1 MMTSGS
7 LCVLINGYTCACVAR
22 KTLSTITL
30 HVASYTILLTTYT
43 YAFCDAHIGTKSL
56 VLSKKEF
63 DSFNDVG
70 KAFIALQTKMKIIF
84 KKADYSDLRRACI
97 VQMHNPGGAKLSA
110 KLVEQISARQNIDDL
125 FDLLVCCPYWS
136 WIDIRMLEAMVI
148 ASDNPQAAELLHN
161 YKDVVFSK
169 KIIELLQSVFSKE
182 VEEDYTK
189 MVTKIKKD
197 PKEMT
202 VGDLLE
208 LQSKLEV
215 EIMDIKKGISV
226 LEHWEKGCI
235 EIHWYIPSCCVDGVY
250 QNAIVRCYQF
260 NDLHLLHLKIGH
272 YPVIHDPLASPDVV
286 VSAPSPP
293 VNVGKLCNIILLAC
307 VLLFCLLATVKD
319 FIKCY
324 YDYLSV
330 NMDAEVVTQLMVS
343 QQLLNE
349 DTVVAAS
356 SDYQKIF
363 LILQQV
369 RMMNVETLVSFSELL
384 LTSDSQKHIG
394 TVLIDGM

>member
-1 MMTSGS
+1 
-7 LCVLINGYTCACVAR
+7 
-22 KTLSTITL
+22 
-30 HVASYTILLTTYT
+30 
-43 YAFCDAHIGTKSL
+43 
-56 VLSKKEF
+56 
-63 DSFNDVG
+63 
-70 KAFIALQTKMKIIF
+70 
-84 KKADYSDLRRACI
+84 
-97 VQMHNPGGAKLSA
+97 
-110 KLVEQISARQNIDDL
+110 
-125 FDLLVCCPYWS
+125 
-136 WIDIRMLEAMVI
+136 MLEAMVI

-202 VGDLLE
+202 VGDLLD

-235 EIHWYIPSCCVDGVY
+235 EIHWYIPTSDVDGAY
-250 QNAIVRCYQF
+250 QTARVRCYQF
-260 NDLHLLHLKIGH
+260 NDLHLQYLKIGH
-272 YPVIHDPLASPDVV
+272 NPVIHDPLVSPDV
-286 VSAPSPP
+286 VSAPSPS
-293 VNVGKLCNIILLAC
+293 VNVGKLCSIILLAC
-307 VLLFCLLATVKD
+307 VLLFCHIVTVKD
-319 FIKCY
+319 FINHY

-343 QQLLNE
+343 QQLLSE
-349 DTVVAAS
+349 DIVMAAS
-356 SDYQKIF
+356 SDYQKNC

-369 RMMNVETLVSFSELL
+369 RLMNEQTLVSFAELL
-384 LTSDSQKHIG
+384 LTNESHKHIG
-394 TVLIDGM
+394 TMLTDSK